1 MRIGA
6 LFAVFIYTVLSICIG
21 IWLVMLGI
29 GSIGL
34 ESVRFPKEVL
44 LFWIN
49 QLYANPTYQLYVMI
63 AGIVLLFIS
72 FLFWI
77 WTFSGPR
84 RNRQVVFK
92 GDSGEVSVNLASPIE
107 AIVKDVARQNK
118 EVIDVRQE
126 SYMWGRTLVIEVR
139 TVMRPNVKI
148 KEISEKMQEMI
159 IERVREVIGLEGPI
173 KVKVRVM
180 KVLEPKK
187 KSHDVREEEVPIPFR
202 NMDV

>member
-49 QLYANPTYQLYVMI
+49 QLYTNPTYQLYVMI